1 MELFQYEGKAS
12 NMSNSEKEKQME
24 RQYRYRG
31 EHERQTETRVQTWR
45 QHSNQRTNIWLFSLE
60 VGFFAGLIWGGVKGI
75 LYYMSF
81 TTVLPGYLV
90 EPFFKNKF
98 LHSLS
103 GYFVGWASFIVFS
116 ILATMLYTAAFRKL
130 KGPRPGILYGI
141 AWWTFIFTILGPTY
155 HLTRPLVELARNT
168 VISEFCLYVL
178 WGLFIG
184 YTAAEEYTNERRR
197 EPRKTPNNA
206 LQ

>member
-1 MELFQYEGKAS
+1 MEIFRYGGMIA
-12 NMSNSEKEKQME
+12 NMSNSEKGQKLE
-24 RQYRYRG
+24 RQSRYSG
-31 EHERQTETRVQTWR
+31 EHERQVDTRIQTWR
-45 QHSNQRTNIWLFSLE
+45 QQRNQRTNIWMFSLE
-60 VGFFAGLIWGGVKGI
+60 VGFFAGLIWGGLKGVM
-75 LYYMSF
+75 YFMSF

-90 EPFFKNKF
+90 EPFFKSKF

-130 KGPRPGILYGI
+130 KGPGPGILYGI

-155 HLTRPLVELARNT
+155 HLTRPLVELSKNT
-168 VISEFCLYVL
+168 VLSEFCLYVL

-184 YTAAEEYTNERRR
+184 YTAAEEFTNERGR
-197 EPRKTPNNA
+197 EPKKTPNNA